1 MTSILGDQLNCIV
14 LLLNIHLKYS
24 KNYGHLEI
32 AIHYQERLQL
42 SNSSKKLGFKMHY
55 SISYWVPHS
64 LLTYTI
70 HRYT

>member
-14 LLLNIHLKYS
+14 LLLNMHLKYS

-42 SNSSKKLGFKMHY
+42 SNSSKKLGFKMHCSAHIY
-55 SISYWVPHS
+55 
-64 LLTYTI
+64 LLYI
-70 HRYT
+70 GIPKYLC